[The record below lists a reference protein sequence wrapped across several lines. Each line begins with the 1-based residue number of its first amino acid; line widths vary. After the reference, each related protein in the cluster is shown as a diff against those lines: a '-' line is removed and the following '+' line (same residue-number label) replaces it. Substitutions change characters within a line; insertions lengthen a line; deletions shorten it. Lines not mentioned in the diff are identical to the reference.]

1 MVPFLLNDLV
11 KGVSPIKVY
20 EYLAA
25 GLPVVS
31 LRWPELEIEKL
42 PVTLAIS
49 FEEFAKG
56 VEEALLC
63 SESGR
68 RELRE
73 FAKGCTWE
81 KRLRKLLKRLEV
93 DLDEE

>member
-1 MVPFLLNDLV
+1 M

-25 GLPVVS
+25 GIPVVS

-42 PVTLAIS
+42 PVTLAS
-49 FEEFAKG
+49 SLDEFVDG
-56 VEEALLC
+56 VEQALSC

-68 RELRE
+68 RELQE
-73 FAKGCTWE
+73 FAKECSWE
-81 KRLRKLLKRLEV
+81 KRLRKLLKQVEV